1 MQTIKHNG
9 KDVPVV
15 EADVKVTIIRMP
27 QLSLSFFKTS

>member
-15 EADVKVTIIRMP
+15 EADVKVTIKNKERRR
-27 QLSLSFFKTS
+27 L

>member
-15 EADVKVTIIRMP
+15 EADVKVTI
-27 QLSLSFFKTS
+27 KKKETGVVYKDD